1 MVEIYKLLIVDD
13 ENSICTSLSFA
24 LEDDYNI
31 FTANN
36 EERAVELVKN
46 NDINIVLLDLRLGES
61 NGINVLTKLKE
72 IRPEMVII
80 IMTAFGSIE
89 SSVQAMK
96 LGAFYYITKPIS
108 IEELYLLLAKV
119 KEYINLNSKI
129 KYLSNQIHED
139 NKYNIIGSSKRIKL
153 VLDLIDR
160 VKDIDINVLITGE
173 SGTGK
178 ELVARAVHFQGKRKE
193 KPFYV
198 INCSAIP
205 NNLLES
211 ELFGYR
217 KGAFTGAMEDKK
229 GIIELSH
236 EGTLFL
242 DEIGD
247 MDINLQ
253 TKLLRVIQDKEIR
266 PIGSTKSINVDVRFV
281 SATNKDLK
289 EEVKNNRFRQDLFY
303 RLNVININVP
313 PLREHKEDISKLV
326 ENFIKRYSIKLDKN
340 IKGITA
346 EALECLEKYNFYGNV
361 RELQN
366 IIERAIV
373 LTESNYIKEEDLPE
387 EIFNKE
393 NIIREETDLI
403 PIFVGEDIKSIE
415 KKVLEYTL
423 KKFNGN
429 RRKTAETLKIG
440 ERTLRYKIKE
450 YEL

>member
-1 MVEIYKLLIVDD
+1 MYKLLIVDD
-13 ENSICTSLSFA
+13 ETSICTSLSFA
-24 LEDDYNI
+24 LEDNYTV

-36 EERAVELVKN
+36 EESAIKI
-46 NDINIVLLDLRLGES
+46 INECEIDIVLLDLKLGES
-61 NGINVLTKLKE
+61 DGIHVLKKLKT
-72 IRPEMVII
+72 IKPEVVVI
-80 IMTAFGSIE
+80 IMTAFGTIE
-89 SSVQAMK
+89 SSVNAMK
-96 LGAFYYITKPIS
+96 SGAFYYITKPIN
-108 IEELYLLLAKV
+108 IEELSLLLMKGE
-119 KEYINLNSKI
+119 EYIKLNTKI
-129 KYLSNQIHED
+129 KYLSNQINED
-139 NKYNIIGSSKRIKL
+139 SKYNIIGSSKKIKQ
-153 VLDLIDR
+153 VFDLIDR

-178 ELVARAVHFQGKRKE
+178 ELVARAIHFHGKRKD
-193 KPFYV
+193 KPFNV

-205 NNLLES
+205 DNLLES

-247 MDINLQ
+247 MNINLQ
-253 TKLLRVIQDKEIR
+253 TKVLRVIQDKEIR
-266 PIGSTKSINVDVRFV
+266 PIGSTKSIKVDVRFI
-281 SATNKDLK
+281 SATNKELK

-303 RLNVININVP
+303 RLNVININLP
-313 PLREHKEDISKLV
+313 PLRERKEDIAKLI
-326 ENFIKRYSIKLDKN
+326 EYFIKKYNVKLDKD

-346 EALECLEKYNFYGNV
+346 KALESLEKYSFNGNV

-373 LTESNYIKEEDLPE
+373 LTENDYIKEEDLPE
-387 EIFNKE
+387 EIFNRE
-393 NIIREETDLI
+393 NIIVDQDHLI

-423 KKFNGN
+423 KKFDGN
-429 RRKTAETLKIG
+429 RKKTAEILNMG